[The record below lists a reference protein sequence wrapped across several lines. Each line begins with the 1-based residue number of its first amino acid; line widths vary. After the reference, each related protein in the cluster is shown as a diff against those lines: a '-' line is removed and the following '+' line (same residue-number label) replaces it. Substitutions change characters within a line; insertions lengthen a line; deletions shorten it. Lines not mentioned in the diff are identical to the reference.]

1 MVQAN
6 TPTKAAARKS
16 RATKASSR
24 QTTKASSAGST
35 RSMSVEHKQALAV
48 GRQEGRTIRQYLEAL
63 QAHRPRRGR
72 RRGAE
77 SIQRRL
83 QQIDYDLPHADAL
96 SRIQLLQEQMDLQS
110 ELQSRTDTVDLAA
123 LEEEFVKTARTYSER
138 KGISYSA
145 WRQVGVP
152 PSLLARAGIA
162 RTRSRA

>member
-1 MVQAN
+1 M
-6 TPTKAAARKS
+6 
-16 RATKASSR
+16 
-24 QTTKASSAGST
+24 SA
-35 RSMSVEHKQALAV
+35 EHKQALAV
-48 GRQEGRTIRQYLEAL
+48 GRQEGRAIRQYLDAL

-83 QQIDYDLPHADAL
+83 QQIELDLPQADAL

-110 ELQSRTDTVDLAA
+110 ELEARTDAVDMTG
-123 LEEEFVKTARTYSER
+123 LEEAFVKAAAGYSQR

-152 PSLLARAGIA
+152 PSVLARASIA
-162 RTRSRA
+162 RTRTRA

>member
-24 QTTKASSAGST
+24 QATKASSAGST
-35 RSMSVEHKQALAV
+35 RSMSAEHKQALAV

-110 ELQSRTDTVDLAA
+110 ETPVPYGYGRPGGVGGGIRQDSPHLLGAEGNLLQRLAPGRRA
-123 LEEEFVKTARTYSER
+123 AF
-138 KGISYSA
+138 
-145 WRQVGVP
+145 
-152 PSLLARAGIA
+152 RAGPG
-162 RTRSRA
+162 